1 MLCAV
6 FCMKCAMLAVCSVRC
21 DGSVRCRSVLLLF
34 PYFWSPGLE
43 QSVGAGDRL
52 QAGLEQS
59 AGGNI
64 NGTVVL
70 KRDFYGSGTSQ
81 TSCLCT
87 YQADGVTKP
96 DRSYQDCHYGNACV
110 GRPTVDSHQPIV
122 D

>member
-1 MLCAV
+1 M
-6 FCMKCAMLAVCSVRC
+6 
-21 DGSVRCRSVLLLF
+21 LLLF
-34 PYFWSPGLE
+34 PYLWLPGLE
-43 QSVGAGDRL
+43 QSAGAGDRL
-52 QAGLEQS
+52 QAGSEQS

-110 GRPTVDSHQPIV
+110 GRPTADSHGLTIDLLLIHCYPLLRSYV
-122 D
+122 RRPALHGVV